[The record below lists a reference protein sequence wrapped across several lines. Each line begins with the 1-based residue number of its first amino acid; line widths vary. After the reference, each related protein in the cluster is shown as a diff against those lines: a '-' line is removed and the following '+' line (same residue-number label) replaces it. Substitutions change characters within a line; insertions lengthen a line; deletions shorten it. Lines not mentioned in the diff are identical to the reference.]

1 MEKDI
6 DKRDE
11 NMEAEINRVDK
22 ALNKQ
27 LAAQKKQFEIE
38 LNKIKRHVEMFEIET
53 GNTLSQIKMRLS
65 KVDDSAVIKDFVEAA
80 IKESEFSIKRL
91 IQSTEEDLSF
101 KIESAVKDNLTI
113 PKLIGDGWT
122 YPHISKFIK
131 RTHKVLENLPDI
143 TQSLQEKLM
152 EGQREMETCI
162 HTEVREVKQ
171 ETTQL
176 LAKEI
181 QLSGK

>member
-38 LNKIKRHVEMFEIET
+38 LNKIKRHVEMIEIET

-91 IQSTEEDLSF
+91 IQSTEEDLTS

-113 PKLIGDGWT
+113 QKLVGDG
-122 YPHISKFIK
+122 
-131 RTHKVLENLPDI
+131 
-143 TQSLQEKLM
+143 
-152 EGQREMETCI
+152 
-162 HTEVREVKQ
+162 
-171 ETTQL
+171 
-176 LAKEI
+176 
-181 QLSGK
+181 